1 VKTSAST
8 RTAEAASAEAVE
20 SSNINEGL
28 FNREFN
34 VSIAP
39 NPVQSTMNIKVD
51 GEASGKTSILIYN
64 VAGQLQMQQEFNK
77 DSGSNS
83 RQINISRL
91 PAGIYIVNVIMDG
104 NHKKV
109 MRIVK
114 N

>member
-1 VKTSAST
+1 
-8 RTAEAASAEAVE
+8 
-20 SSNINEGL
+20 
-28 FNREFN
+28 
-34 VSIAP
+34 
-39 NPVQSTMNIKVD
+39 
-51 GEASGKTSILIYN
+51 
-64 VAGQLQMQQEFNK
+64 MQQEFNK